1 MTVHHVP
8 TYLPAGLSLAWIT
21 HSWHA
26 LAVLGFAAAVV
37 LTAGIAIGYVTAAR
51 RKPLRQ
57 RAVSTPAPSS
67 RPPAP
72 VAGAAPPQ
80 PSSAAVIGQR
90 AALIRG
96 LLTIRG
102 IVEDPQVF
110 DVVDDSLR
118 AAGLTVFDP
127 TGHTKDPRY
136 HRVDH
141 TEPAADPGQDG
152 IIARALSP
160 GHIDDGRVLK
170 PADVV
175 VYRWD
180 PR

>member
-1 MTVHHVP
+1 MTVHHLP
-8 TYLPAGLSLAWIT
+8 TYLPARLSLSWIV

-26 LAVLGFAAAVV
+26 LAVLGLAAAVV
-37 LTAGIAIGYVTAAR
+37 LTAGVGIGYVVAAR
-51 RKPLRQ
+51 RKPLPQ
-57 RAVSTPAPSS
+57 RVVSTPAPSS
-67 RPPAP
+67 GPPTSTP
-72 VAGAAPPQ
+72 TAAPPQ
-80 PSSAAVIGQR
+80 PPSDAVIGQR

-102 IVEDPQVF
+102 IVEDPQVC

-141 TEPAADPGQDG
+141 TEPATDPGQDG
-152 IIARALSP
+152 TIARALSP
-160 GHIDDGRVLK
+160 GHIDAGRVLK